1 MNLPFIE
8 PISTSFTVSVKSEK
22 QAYLFI
28 CINEM
33 LYSLG
38 IINDKDYATNYA
50 VISDNEHFKLF

>member
-1 MNLPFIE
+1 MNLPFRE
-8 PISTSFTVSVKSEK
+8 TISTTFTVSVKDER

-38 IINDKDYATNYA
+38 
-50 VISDNEHFKLF
+50 VISDNDYAINYAIISDNDHFKLF

>member
-1 MNLPFIE
+1 MNLPCIE

-38 IINDKDYATNYA
+38 IINEKDYATNYA

>member
-8 PISTSFTVSVKSEK
+8 PIKTSFTVSVKDER

-38 IINDKDYATNYA
+38 IIGERDYAANYA

>member
-1 MNLPFIE
+1 MNLPFYE
-8 PISTSFTVSVKSEK
+8 PITTSFSVSVKNEK
-22 QAYLFI
+22 QAYLFV

-38 IINDKDYATNYA
+38 IISDKDYATNYA